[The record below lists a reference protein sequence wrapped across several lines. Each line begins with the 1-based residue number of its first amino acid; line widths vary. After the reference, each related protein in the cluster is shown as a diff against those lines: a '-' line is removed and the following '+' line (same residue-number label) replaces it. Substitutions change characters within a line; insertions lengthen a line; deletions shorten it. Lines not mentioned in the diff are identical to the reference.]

1 MIDFLSNKSLLIFLL
16 GIFGILSSCDA
27 VKTQQGISEQA
38 RENANAII
46 ALHETTL
53 EASRGFYTSPL
64 GFLYALCFLWVTYL
78 TVKILFS
85 SQKGTIQE
93 I

>member
-1 MIDFLSNKSLLIFLL
+1 MIDFISKKSFLLFLL
-16 GIFGILSSCDA
+16 GISGFLSACDA
-27 VKTQQGISEQA
+27 VKMQQGISEQA
-38 RENANAII
+38 RENTDAIM
-46 ALHETTL
+46 ALHKTTL

-64 GFLYALCFLWVTYL
+64 GLLYALLFLWVTYL

-85 SQKGTIQE
+85 SSKRTTQE